1 MQNVVPVARVVLAT
15 LCAVELASVV
25 SRLRWREA
33 RREAVWLA
41 ALLAA
46 YGARL
51 LVPRGS
57 PADFLVP
64 VAVAAF
70 TSTLL
75 RQIHR
80 RRGTLPWTIA
90 AAAVAALLLLLAAGG
105 VPVAVMR
112 AVGAAAIA
120 ALCIPP
126 VVLLVLLHRKT
137 GEPADLF
144 ILALAAAWGT
154 ACCVE
159 TAGALPA
166 GASDALIAPL
176 LALIGFMLFE
186 QGYLSPLTSSG
197 YVDRLA
203 AERRL
208 MRRTYARLLE
218 SRNALVLQDR
228 LIAAGLLALGAAH
241 EFKDVLSAVRLA
253 AAHGRSAECTSSKD
267 RCLDLVMEHAAA
279 GGASA
284 AEFLERLGREGR
296 EEPTRLAV
304 HELVDSLVRIARPSW
319 RPAGISLVVQ
329 HDGDFSVLARR
340 REIEQVLLNLLRNAV
355 DAIES
360 AGSVDR
366 EVRVSTS
373 RAESQV
379 EISVSDTA
387 GGVPDELSHDLFTL
401 GRSGTGS
408 TGIGLYLARDL
419 TVRNGGSLSYTPIP
433 HGSRFSVSLPTA

>member
-1 MQNVVPVARVVLAT
+1 MQNVLSVARVVLAT
-15 LCAVELASVV
+15 LCAVELASVI

-33 RREAVWLA
+33 RREAAWLA

-51 LVPRGS
+51 LLPRGS
-57 PADFLVP
+57 AADYLVP
-64 VAVAAF
+64 VAAVAF
-70 TSTLL
+70 TANLL
-75 RQIHR
+75 RTIHR
-80 RRGTLPWTIA
+80 RRGALPWSA
-90 AAAVAALLLLLAAGG
+90 AAAVAAAFLYLMDQAGTSPVIVRAA
-105 VPVAVMR
+105 
-112 AVGAAAIA
+112 GAAAFA
-120 ALCIPP
+120 LLCIPP
-126 VVLLVLLHRKT
+126 VVLLVLLYRKT

-144 ILALAAAWGT
+144 LLAIAAAWGA
-154 ACCVE
+154 ACCAE

-166 GASDALIAPL
+166 AVSDTLIAPL
-176 LALIGFMLFE
+176 LGLIGFMLFE

-228 LIAAGLLALGAAH
+228 LIAAGLLALGVAH

-253 AAHGRSAECTSSKD
+253 AVHGRSAEGSDSKD

-296 EEPTRLAV
+296 EDPARLDV
-304 HELVDSLVRIARPSW
+304 RELVDRLVRIARPSW
-319 RPAGISLVVQ
+319 RAAGIVLVVR
-329 HDGDFSVLARR
+329 HSGEFSVFGRR

-355 DAIES
+355 DAIET
-360 AGSVDR
+360 AGTPDR
-366 EVRVSTS
+366 EVCIGTS
-373 RAESQV
+373 RGDGFV
-379 EISVSDTA
+379 EISVSDMA
-387 GGVPDELSHDLFTL
+387 GGVPADLARDLFAL

-419 TVRNGGSLSYTPIP
+419 TLRNGGSLSYTPLEN
-433 HGSRFSVSLPTA
+433 GSRFAVTLPIS